1 MRLFTLDAKI
11 AFSSTLSW
19 SNLIQ
24 YDNVSEVMG
33 LNSRLHWIPEAGRQ
47 AFLVFNYG
55 LEDFDK
61 DNVFHSTGSD
71 ISLKFSYTFR
81 F

>member
-1 MRLFTLDAKI
+1 M
-11 AFSSTLSW
+11 
-19 SNLIQ
+19 Q

-33 LNSRLHWIPEAGRQ
+33 FNSRLHWIPEAGRQ

-55 LEDFDK
+55 LIDRDK
-61 DNVFHSTGSD
+61 DNTFTSTNTD
-71 ISLKFSYTFR
+71 ISLKFNYTFR